1 MTKNEFLNRLRARLS
16 DLPKNEVEERLGFY
30 SEMIDDRV
38 EEGLTEEAAVTEL
51 GSVET
56 VARQI
61 ISEIPIMKIVKDKM
75 KPKRRF
81 RAWEIVLLAVGSP
94 VWLSLLIAAFAVLL
108 SLYIVLWA
116 VAVVTA
122 WAVFGAL
129 VGCSFGGV
137 VAGAWFVLCGYGP
150 TGLALIGAAI
160 FLGGL
165 SIFTFYGCLAA
176 TKGTVLLT
184 RKIALGIK
192 YCFVGKEREN
202 G

>member
-116 VAVVTA
+116 VGVVTA

-137 VAGAWFVLCGYGP
+137 VAGAWFALFGYGL

-165 SIFTFYGCLAA
+165 SIFTFYGCLAV
-176 TKGTVLLT
+176 TKGTVVLT